1 MLRGERDFPH
11 SGMQAFGRGCFPTFR
26 IDDPARNKRRIAV
39 GFQCFESQRTRN
51 AFDQITSFGEK
62 RDIEIPFGIPLRCL
76 TLVTAA
82 VSRDMHGCTEKIIGS
97 RIAHKSGIGRQGV
110 ITAFGGHGQRQ
121 ITCIDALPLPNPYP
135 QRSGRRLVEGGLFHA
150 PEFDIDVFAQR
161 RPDMR
166 RGIDHMGAKPNRI
179 SGHVI
184 RFIGMHIHLF
194 LWKDLGLGGQIMNG
208 PLLVSGNR
216 LSRNTADRQQRDR
229 QKKKEVEVHNFY
241 FYSVGKQTQ
250 RRNYQES

>member
-1 MLRGERDFPH
+1 MPD
-11 SGMQAFGRGCFPTFR
+11 
-26 IDDPARNKRRIAV
+26 ARNGGRKPRHARV
-39 GFQCFESQRTRN
+39 
-51 AFDQITSFGEK
+51 
-62 RDIEIPFGIPLRCL
+62 
-76 TLVTAA
+76 
-82 VSRDMHGCTEKIIGS
+82 HGKIIGS

-229 QKKKEVEVHNFY
+229 QKKRRWRFIISIFIVWASKRNAGTIRKVNKY
-241 FYSVGKQTQ
+241 FPNRKIFSRSSSVQRPLERQTRP
-250 RRNYQES
+250 RRRLKIWQCGRVVLSLYEFARQ